1 MPVIGGKMKRRKEV
15 RGYLLLAPSAL
26 LICVLILIPTIETV
40 YCSFFNYRTQ
50 TAALGMKFIGL
61 ENYAK
66 VFSDTFFWETFWW
79 TIIFTVVTVA
89 LELVIG
95 MLLAL
100 LMTKKIPGQGLIR
113 AVVLVPWAMPAIVA
127 GIIWSQIFAYNGFI
141 NNLLSALPFVQE
153 NYPWLGNESSAKVA
167 VMIADIWKNTPYM
180 SLLLLSGL
188 LTINKEYYEAATIDG
203 AGRWRQFWS
212 ITVPLVRPTMMVTIL
227 FRIISAM
234 RVYDLIVAMTNGGP
248 GGSTTT
254 VSMYA
259 ISTYFTY
266 GNIGYGS
273 ALSVMLLLLSVFIS
287 LFFVDSLKSRVR

>member
-1 MPVIGGKMKRRKEV
+1 MKKREI
-15 RGYLLLAPSAL
+15 RGYLLLAPAAI
-26 LICVLILIPTIETV
+26 LISVLILIPTVETI

-50 TAALGMKFIGL
+50 TAALGMQFTGL
-61 ENYAK
+61 ENYK
-66 VFSDTFFWETFWW
+66 RIISDSFFWDTFSW
-79 TIIFTVVTVA
+79 TIVFTVVTVG

-100 LMTKKIPGQGLIR
+100 LMTKKIPGQGVIR
-113 AVVLVPWAMPAIVA
+113 AVILVPWAMPAIVA

-141 NNLLSALPFVQE
+141 NNILSALPFVKE
-153 NYPWLGNESSAKVA
+153 NIAWLGNENLAKIS

-203 AGRWRQFWS
+203 AGRWKQFWS
-212 ITVPLVRPTMMVTIL
+212 ITVPLVKPTMMVTIL

-234 RVYDLIVAMTNGGP
+234 RVYDLIVGMTNGGP

-259 ISTYFTY
+259 INTYFTY

-273 ALSVMLLLLSVFIS
+273 AMSVILLLVSVVIS

>member
-1 MPVIGGKMKRRKEV
+1 MARKREI
-15 RGYLLLAPSAL
+15 RGYLLLMPAAI
-26 LICVLILIPTIETV
+26 LICILILIPTVETI
-40 YCSFFNYRTQ
+40 YCSFFDYRTQ
-50 TAALGMKFIGL
+50 TAALGMKFVGL
-61 ENYAK
+61 NNYAK
-66 VFSDTFFWETFWW
+66 VFGDEFFWDTMWW
-79 TIIFTVVTVA
+79 TIIFTAVTVS

-95 MLLAL
+95 MLLAI
-100 LMTKKIPGQGLIR
+100 LMSKKIPGQGVIR

-127 GIIWSQIFAYNGFI
+127 GIIWSQIFAYNGFL
-141 NNLLSALPFVQE
+141 NNLLSAFPFVTE
-153 NYPWLGNESSAKVA
+153 NYAWLGNEGSAKIS

-203 AGRWRQFWS
+203 AGRWRKFWS
-212 ITVPLVRPTMMVTIL
+212 ITVPLIRPTMMVTIL

-259 ISTYFTY
+259 INTYFTY

-273 ALSVMLLLLSVFIS
+273 AMSVVLLLISVVIS
-287 LFFVDSLKSRVR
+287 MFFVDSLKSRVR

>member
-1 MPVIGGKMKRRKEV
+1 MKKREI
-15 RGYLLLAPSAL
+15 RGYLLLAPAAI
-26 LICVLILIPTIETV
+26 LISVLILIPTIETI

-50 TAALGMKFIGL
+50 TAALGIQFTGL
-61 ENYAK
+61 ENYK
-66 VFSDTFFWETFWW
+66 RIISDSFFWDTFSW
-79 TIIFTVVTVA
+79 TIVFTVVTVG

-100 LMTKKIPGQGLIR
+100 LMTKKIPGQGVIR
-113 AVVLVPWAMPAIVA
+113 AVILVPWAMPAIVA

-141 NNLLSALPFVQE
+141 NNILSTLPFVKE
-153 NYPWLGNESSAKVA
+153 NIAWLGNENLAKIS

-203 AGRWRQFWS
+203 AGRWKQFWS
-212 ITVPLVRPTMMVTIL
+212 ITVPLVKPTMMVTIL

-234 RVYDLIVAMTNGGP
+234 RVYDLIVGMTNGGP

-259 ISTYFTY
+259 INTYFTY

-273 ALSVMLLLLSVFIS
+273 AMSVILLLVSVAIS

>member
-1 MPVIGGKMKRRKEV
+1 MPSIGGNMKRQNEL
-15 RGYLLLAPSAL
+15 RGYLLLAPAAI
-26 LICVLILIPTIETV
+26 LICVLILIPTIETI
-40 YCSFFNYRTQ
+40 YCSFFSYRTQ
-50 TAALGMKFIGL
+50 TAALGMKFTGL
-61 ENYAK
+61 ENYARILTD
-66 VFSDTFFWETFWW
+66 SFFWTTLWW
-79 TIIFTVVTVA
+79 TVIFTIVTVG

-141 NNLLSALPFVQE
+141 NNILSALPFVSGSF
-153 NYPWLGNESSAKVA
+153 PWLGNETSAKIA

-259 ISTYFTY
+259 INTYFTY

-273 ALSVMLLLLSVFIS
+273 ALSVVLLLVSVIIS
-287 LFFVDSLKSRVR
+287 LFFIDSLKSRVR

>member
-1 MPVIGGKMKRRKEV
+1 MKRQNEL
-15 RGYLLLAPSAL
+15 RGYLLLAPAAI
-26 LICVLILIPTIETV
+26 LICVLILIPTIETI
-40 YCSFFNYRTQ
+40 YCSFFSYRTQ
-50 TAALGMKFIGL
+50 TAALGMKFTGL
-61 ENYAK
+61 ENYARILTD
-66 VFSDTFFWETFWW
+66 SFFWTTLWW
-79 TIIFTVVTVA
+79 TVIFTIVTVG

-141 NNLLSALPFVQE
+141 NNILSALPFVSGSF
-153 NYPWLGNESSAKVA
+153 PWLGNETSTKIA

-259 ISTYFTY
+259 INTYFTY

-273 ALSVMLLLLSVFIS
+273 ALSVVLLLVSVIIS
-287 LFFVDSLKSRVR
+287 LFFIDSLKSRVR

>member
-1 MPVIGGKMKRRKEV
+1 MKRQNEL
-15 RGYLLLAPSAL
+15 RGYLLLAPAAI
-26 LICVLILIPTIETV
+26 LICVLILIPTIETI
-40 YCSFFNYRTQ
+40 YCSFFSYRTQ
-50 TAALGMKFIGL
+50 TAALGMKFTGL
-61 ENYAK
+61 ENYARILTD
-66 VFSDTFFWETFWW
+66 SFFWTTLWW
-79 TIIFTVVTVA
+79 TVIFTIVTVG

-141 NNLLSALPFVQE
+141 NNILSALPFVSGSF
-153 NYPWLGNESSAKVA
+153 PWLGNETSAKIA

-234 RVYDLIVAMTNGGP
+234 RVYDLIVALTNGGP

-259 ISTYFTY
+259 INTYFTY

-273 ALSVMLLLLSVFIS
+273 ALSVVLLLVSVIIS
-287 LFFVDSLKSRVR
+287 LFFIDSLKSRVR